1 VPRPEF
7 RLAVFVLLLAG
18 LCGLFPAWVSAQ
30 TPDKA
35 QQKLQ
40 DVETQLEQS
49 RQKQQLL
56 SQQADALSAD
66 LQSLRDNAVKAAAA
80 AQAHEAALDDLDS
93 RLASLG
99 SQEKLKS
106 RELGQRRADER
117 QLLMAL
123 ALLARDPPEALAFS
137 PGSPADA
144 IRGGI
149 LMGRALPPLEQRA
162 RDLGDQIAALR
173 ALRAEISATE
183 ASQRAERAGL
193 AQEQVQISK
202 LIARKQALLAQT
214 RQGAAESAKRQA
226 ALAAKAGD
234 LKDLIARLEAEQS
247 VTPPPFAGS
256 AVAVNAPP
264 PSAPDP
270 ARPRNIRPISQAMGQ
285 MAVPATGS
293 LVLRFGDIT
302 QPDAPASKG
311 LTFETR
317 PGAQV
322 VAPFDGKVEYA
333 GPFKGYGQILIIGHG
348 DGYHS
353 LLAGL
358 DRVDESVGQW
368 LVAGEP
374 VGVMPQN
381 GQKPRLYLELRH
393 DGQPINPLP
402 WLAIRDEKVNG

>member
-1 VPRPEF
+1 MPRPELRRAF
-7 RLAVFVLLLAG
+7 SVLLLAG
-18 LCGLFPAWVSAQ
+18 LCCLFPPSAPAQ

-35 QQKLQ
+35 QQKLH

-49 RQKQQLL
+49 RQKQQRL
-56 SQQADALSAD
+56 SQQADALSSD
-66 LQSLRDNAVKAAAA
+66 LQTLRDNAVKAAAA
-80 AQAHEAALDDLDS
+80 AQAHEAALDDLDA
-93 RLASLG
+93 RLAALG
-99 SQEKLKS
+99 SQEKLKA
-106 RELGQRRADER
+106 RELGQSRADETR
-117 QLLMAL
+117 LLMAL
-123 ALLARDPPEALAFS
+123 TLLARDPPEALAFS
-137 PGSPADA
+137 PGAPVDA
-144 IRGGI
+144 IRGGL
-149 LMGRALPPLEQRA
+149 LMGHALPPLEQHA
-162 RDLGDQIAALR
+162 RDLGDQIASLR
-173 ALRAEISATE
+173 SLRAEISTTE

-202 LIARKQALLAQT
+202 LITQKQALLNQT

-226 ALAAKAGD
+226 ALAAKASD

-247 VTPPPFAGS
+247 VTPPSSAGQDM
-256 AVAVNAPP
+256 AVNAPP
-264 PSAPDP
+264 PTTPDP
-270 ARPRNIRPISQAMGQ
+270 TRPRNIRPISQAMGQ

-374 VGVMPQN
+374 VGVMSQS